1 MPSLNTRNQ
10 NRVQISNKKIICTCT
25 KTGCVKKYCACFSN
39 GIFYDDCQCEN
50 CENRKEF
57 FPKNDNNYNNGKDM
71 NFLNLMK
78 MQSPTMQLGICNC
91 TKSNCTK
98 KYCECYKS
106 GRECSWMC
114 RCVNCANCESR
125 RDKIH
130 CERYLISAIGIQ
142 IINNII
148 SLSKREVAANLINNN
163 INIDTNNSISN
174 ENDDDYNT
182 NSKNKSHI
190 SNYESK
196 LEKNSIENKNVIS
209 ENKNVEIE
217 KKNEK
222 SDVKE
227 KEKKVGGKNKK
238 NKKTN
243 NIYEN
248 IRNTNKKLNLRNLNK
263 KNKIKGDK
271 YKSIKKERINC
282 NMKNNKQEDIYT
294 PMKMSN
300 KKRLRNIASN
310 FKTKIYFCGNLTTA
324 EKTNKTKNN
333 GDNKRRVTKGKRL
346 NM

>member
-1 MPSLNTRNQ
+1 
-10 NRVQISNKKIICTCT
+10 
-25 KTGCVKKYCACFSN
+25 
-39 GIFYDDCQCEN
+39 
-50 CENRKEF
+50 
-57 FPKNDNNYNNGKDM
+57 
-71 NFLNLMK
+71 MK

-114 RCVNCANCESR
+114 RCVNCSNCESR

-130 CERYLISAIGIQ
+130 CERYLINAIGIQ

-148 SLSKREVAANLINNN
+148 SLSKREVIANLINNN

-174 ENDDDYNT
+174 ENDNDYNT
-182 NSKNKSHI
+182 NSKNNSHI

-222 SDVKE
+222 SDDVKE
-227 KEKKVGGKNKK
+227 KQKKFGGKNKK
-238 NKKTN
+238 NKKKN

-248 IRNTNKKLNLRNLNK
+248 IRNT
-263 KNKIKGDK
+263 
-271 YKSIKKERINC
+271 IKKERINC

-310 FKTKIYFCGNLTTA
+310 FKTKINYSGNLTTA